1 MLDQRTEDI
10 SALIRRKVAAGLLPK
25 EAPVKFWAGYG
36 SGKLCDACELAISL
50 AGIEHEVD
58 MADRRTFRFHA
69 ACLTLWHQERAH
81 YLQP

>member
-1 MLDQRTEDI
+1 MTEQQQSDLT
-10 SALIRRKVAAGLLPK
+10 AAIRAKVASGLLPR

-36 SGKLCDACELAISL
+36 SGKICDACGLAISL

-69 ACLTLWHQERAH
+69 ACLGLWHQERAH
-81 YLQP
+81 YMKP